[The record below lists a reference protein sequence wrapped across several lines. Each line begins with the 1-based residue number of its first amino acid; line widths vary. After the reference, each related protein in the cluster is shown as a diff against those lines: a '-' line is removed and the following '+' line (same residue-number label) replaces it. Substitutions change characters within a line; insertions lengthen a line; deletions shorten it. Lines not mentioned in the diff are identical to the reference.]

1 MSTTPSPTPRSTSGA
16 TPQSPSGAAPTPS
29 LTERRKAETRMEIAR
44 AAAALF
50 VRQGLRATRAEDI
63 AQRAGIAPRTFYRY
77 FATKEEAVAPLY
89 AAGAQRWAEAVRTAP
104 ARLTVPQ
111 ALEHAVE
118 HTLTPGVGVSAA
130 SWEWVRTLIRLTD
143 TSPALRKVWAEVGQ
157 TSEEAL
163 AEILARRLATPGW
176 GVACAEGAG
185 AGGEGAAAGE
195 TRAGETPVGEP
206 YEGDPLVGEPYVSES
221 SSGGPTGG
229 GSTGGGS
236 MEVGPTEGGP
246 HASSPSAGEPFG
258 GEPFTDEPVTD
269 ELVAGERFAGEPFA
283 GGPFAGG
290 PGAVGAGEAESVE
303 PPLAVPVITPDLRF
317 AAAVAG
323 SAVRVAVQSWAATA
337 SPPAGP
343 DGPAALALRN
353 LKALS
358 GFDWDGAR

>member
-1 MSTTPSPTPRSTSGA
+1 MSTTPSPTPRSTSGT

-206 YEGDPLVGEPYVSES
+206 YEGDPLAGEPYVSGPTR
-221 SSGGPTGG
+221 GGATGG
-229 GSTGGGS
+229 GSTEGR
-236 MEVGPTEGGP
+236 PTEGGP

-283 GGPFAGG
+283 GGP
-290 PGAVGAGEAESVE
+290 GAVGAGEAESVE
-303 PPLAVPVITPDLRF
+303 PPLVVPVITPGLRF